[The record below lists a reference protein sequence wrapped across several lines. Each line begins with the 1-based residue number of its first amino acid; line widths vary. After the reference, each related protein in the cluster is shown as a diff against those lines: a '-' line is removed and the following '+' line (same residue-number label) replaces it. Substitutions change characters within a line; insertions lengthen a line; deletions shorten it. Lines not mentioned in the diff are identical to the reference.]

1 MMRGIKAVLF
11 DLDETLIDAPAG
23 LAAAHSAVA
32 RRLREYLHK
41 HGIRADEATIR
52 SKLDEF
58 DDRMNMETK
67 YNRDEWWPVLFYELG
82 LREKVPLRIIEE
94 LTELYWNTYAN
105 VSGPY
110 QDTVSTLGY
119 LKEKGYRLSLITDT
133 DGKPGIKSKRL
144 KRLDFIGL
152 FDVVVV
158 GGEDTSRTK
167 PSPEPFLLAASKL
180 GLRAEECAVVGDK
193 PFTDIKG
200 AKAAGMRAVWVKRR
214 DWGIEEPA
222 DFIVKSLA
230 ELRKIL

>member
-1 MMRGIKAVLF
+1 LMRGIKAVLF

-23 LAAAHSAVA
+23 LDAAHRAVA
-32 RRLREYLHK
+32 RKLRNHLRE

-58 DDRMNMETK
+58 DNRMNMETK
-67 YNRDEWWPVLFYELG
+67 YNRDEWWPVLFHELG
-82 LREKVPLRIIEE
+82 LRKKVPRRIVKE
-94 LTELYWNTYAN
+94 LTELYWNKYAN
-105 VSGPY
+105 VSEPYPDAGP
-110 QDTVSTLGY
+110 TLYY
-119 LKEKGYRLSLITDT
+119 LKEKGYRLGLITDT

-152 FDVVVV
+152 FDAVVI
-158 GGEDTSRTK
+158 GGEDTSQTK

-200 AKAAGMRAVWVKRR
+200 AKAAGMRAIWVKRR